1 MTEVNLGLDFGATGL
16 RAAYSVSGRP
26 TGFMALTGADRPWL
40 LCVPATAGPV
50 PVAFPSLKSMLGENT
65 RLDVAGQPLRPVEI
79 VARALAQLC
88 RRVLDTTSGTI
99 GQVVISVPARFGTT
113 QRAALLEAAETA
125 GLTRVSLIS
134 DSVAAVI
141 GHTGGEGSGTYLSYG
156 MGYDGFELGLVRVVR
171 GRYRVLG
178 YEGARTP
185 GGRFLDSHVLGSWL
199 HALRPQG
206 LTPGE
211 VQHGEAGWLRLRAV
225 AEQIKET
232 LSAGDRALFPVL
244 MAGPDNQQPVTME
257 IERQSFATLVRLVV
271 APTLDRADH
280 LFDQSG
286 MRREDV
292 DTVVLSG
299 GSTRLPELRGLISG
313 LGTAV
318 VPSGNEHIARG
329 AALHAN
335 RLSGRS
341 PGYEEQLG
349 ADTRDTAE
357 PQMQP
362 PPLNITLLT
371 APGTTTPATASHR
384 PAGLDAARRLIEEGR
399 LDQAGKELRQLIAEA
414 QALLDDISAAT
425 ASSPGDD
432 TPAAAP
438 PPRDGTP
445 VTTPPAAD
453 GEPAAPP
460 GQGPSGVAHLLARAR
475 RLIAQEQ
482 YQQAIGMAHLAW
494 QREPDRPDV
503 FEEMI
508 DLHCT
513 AATAA
518 QAVETFT
525 RDEEWL
531 RCALGHDPNNA
542 RIRALLAE
550 RSYTQ
555 GRELS
560 RLGRRAEAMKV
571 LEQTLKW
578 DPDHRPARDLLHTLG
593 RSRGS

>member
-26 TGFMALTGADRPWL
+26 TGFMALTGADWPWL

-50 PVAFPSLKSMLGENT
+50 PVAFPSLKSMLGDNT
-65 RLDVAGQPLRPVEI
+65 PLDVAGRRLRPVEI
-79 VARALAQLC
+79 VARALAQLS

-99 GQVVISVPARFGTT
+99 GQVVISVPTRFGTT

-178 YEGARTP
+178 YEGAGTP

-206 LTPGE
+206 LMPGE
-211 VQHGEAGWLRLRAV
+211 VQHGKAGWLRLRAV

-329 AALHAN
+329 AALYAN

-371 APGTTTPATASHR
+371 APGMTTPAATPHR
-384 PAGLDAARRLIEEGR
+384 PTGLDAARRLIEEGR

-414 QALLDDISAAT
+414 RALLDKIST
-425 ASSPGDD
+425 APPPADGA
-432 TPAAAP
+432 PAAAP
-438 PPRDGTP
+438 PPGHDAP
-445 VTTPPAAD
+445 TTALPPGD
-453 GEPAAPP
+453 GEPAAPQ
-460 GQGPSGVAHLLARAR
+460 GQGPSGVAHLLTRAR

-518 QAVETFT
+518 PAVETYT

-560 RLGRRAEAMKV
+560 RLGRRTEAMKI
-571 LEQTLKW
+571 LEQTLTW
-578 DPDHRPARDLLHTLG
+578 DPDHKPARDLLHTLG